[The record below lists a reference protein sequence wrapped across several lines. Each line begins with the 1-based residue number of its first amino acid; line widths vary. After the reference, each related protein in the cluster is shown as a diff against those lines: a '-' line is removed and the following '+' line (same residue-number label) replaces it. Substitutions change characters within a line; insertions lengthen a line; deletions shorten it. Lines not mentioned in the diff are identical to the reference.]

1 MKTAPHLQSSTII
14 LIIVHMCISHHLGV
28 QETTLA
34 SALQLNNQTDKLALL
49 ALKDRILEDPLM
61 VMSSW
66 NETLHFCEWKGV
78 SCSRQPEGRVIML
91 NLAGQHLVG
100 SVPPHIGNLTFL
112 RHMDLNSN
120 MFNGEIPREV
130 GHLFRLRYLNLS
142 GNAFQGKIPSNL
154 GFCSNLQV
162 ISLNGNSL
170 EGEIPDELRNLS
182 KQLDSFSIS
191 RNYHITG
198 RIPRWLG
205 NASSL
210 VKLSLKD
217 NKLHGSIPAELGR
230 LSKLQFL
237 QLTSNHLS
245 GMIPSSIYNLSSL
258 EILCMAEN
266 QLHGEIPW
274 DIGTTL
280 PNVQMLYFGL
290 NHFSGP
296 IPVSLANASKLEWFS
311 IGYNNL
317 SGAIPS
323 TLGSLRSLKEL
334 HIPGNNLEVEGLN
347 FLTSLTNNSDLYLL
361 DLGCNLFRAELP
373 ASLAN
378 FSSKLEYLY
387 IDHNQISG
395 NIPKEIGNL
404 IGLRALELDVNHIGG
419 EVPPSI
425 GKLEK
430 LVQLILNQ
438 NRISGQIPSSLGNLS
453 QLNSLDMH
461 ENNLMGRIPPS
472 LGNCSYLQ
480 LLWLDNNHLVGKVP
494 MEVVS
499 LSSITFFS
507 MAQNSL
513 TGALPQ
519 EVGNMSKLL
528 RLNVSHNKLSG
539 EIPSALGSCL
549 MLEELQMQD
558 NLFKGSIPSS
568 FITLNSLVVL
578 DLSRNNLSGQIPKY
592 LQSFTLLHN
601 LNLSFNNL
609 EGEVPHEGVFQNG
622 SATSVFGNQKLCGG
636 FQKLGLP
643 SCEIIHGLKKKKA
656 KSLQL
661 KVVVSITASCSL
673 LMVSFFII
681 YYLKR
686 KPTKREVCAMMQEQ
700 QQFSKISYAELSQA
714 TGEFSSSN
722 LIGKGSFGSV
732 YKGIM
737 GRDGMSLAV
746 KVFHLGQKG
755 AFKSFMAEC
764 GALRNIRHRNL
775 IKIVSVC
782 SSADY
787 KGAEFKAIIYEFM
800 QNGSL
805 EGWLHPNEV
814 EVKVK
819 NLNFIQRLNIAI
831 EVGSATEYLHYD
843 CQPAIVHGDLKPSNV
858 LLDHDMVARVADFG
872 LSRFQSESIHNNASK
887 KQSSS
892 MGVRGTVGYV
902 APEYGMGG
910 KASISGDVY
919 SFGIM
924 LLEMVTGKRPTDSMF
939 KDCFTIHQFTK
950 AALPENV
957 MDILDPSLLQEVY
970 DAEKLG
976 NNARRVG
983 VLESIIAV
991 ARVGVICSMES
1002 PKERIEMKKAVAE
1015 LCAIKQEFLGNTS

>member
-1 MKTAPHLQSSTII
+1 MKTAPHLQSSSII
-14 LIIVHMCISHHLGV
+14 LIIVYMCMGHHLGV

-66 NETLHFCEWKGV
+66 NETLHFCEWRGV
-78 SCSRQPEGRVIML
+78 SCSRQHEGRVITL

-120 MFNGEIPREV
+120 MFNGEIPQEV

-142 GNAFQGKIPSNL
+142 DNAFQGKIPSNL

-162 ISLNGNSL
+162 ISLNGNNL

-182 KQLDSFSIS
+182 KQLVSFSIS

-210 VKLSLKD
+210 IKLSLKD
-217 NKLHGSIPAELGR
+217 NKLHGSITAELGR

-280 PNVQMLYFGL
+280 PNVQMIYLGL

-347 FLTSLTNNSDLYLL
+347 FLTSLTNNSDLYSL
-361 DLGCNLFRAELP
+361 DLGCNLFKAELP
-373 ASLAN
+373 ASIAN

-404 IGLRALELDVNHIGG
+404 IGLRALELDVNHIG
-419 EVPPSI
+419 
-425 GKLEK
+425 
-430 LVQLILNQ
+430 
-438 NRISGQIPSSLGNLS
+438 
-453 QLNSLDMH
+453 
-461 ENNLMGRIPPS
+461 
-472 LGNCSYLQ
+472 
-480 LLWLDNNHLVGKVP
+480 
-494 MEVVS
+494 
-499 LSSITFFS
+499 
-507 MAQNSL
+507 
-513 TGALPQ
+513 
-519 EVGNMSKLL
+519 
-528 RLNVSHNKLSG
+528 
-539 EIPSALGSCL
+539 
-549 MLEELQMQD
+549 
-558 NLFKGSIPSS
+558 
-568 FITLNSLVVL
+568 
-578 DLSRNNLSGQIPKY
+578 
-592 LQSFTLLHN
+592 
-601 LNLSFNNL
+601 
-609 EGEVPHEGVFQNG
+609 
-622 SATSVFGNQKLCGG
+622 
-636 FQKLGLP
+636 
-643 SCEIIHGLKKKKA
+643 
-656 KSLQL
+656 
-661 KVVVSITASCSL
+661 
-673 LMVSFFII
+673 
-681 YYLKR
+681 
-686 KPTKREVCAMMQEQ
+686 
-700 QQFSKISYAELSQA
+700 ELSQA
-714 TGEFSSSN
+714 TSEFSSSN

-746 KVFHLGQKG
+746 KVLHLEQKG

-764 GALRNIRHRNL
+764 GALRNIRHRNV

-814 EVKVK
+814 AVKVK

-858 LLDHDMVARVADFG
+858 LLDHDMVAHVADFG
-872 LSRFQSESIHNNASK
+872 LSRFQSKCIHNNASK

-924 LLEMVTGKRPTDSMF
+924 LLEMVTGKRPTDLMF

-950 AALPENV
+950 AALPENA
-957 MDILDPSLLQEVY
+957 MDILEPSLLQEVY

-983 VLESIIAV
+983 VLECIIAV

-1015 LCAIKQEFLGNTS
+1015 LCAIKQELLGSKWRLLSILTEVEDDVVRELVPLEGEEEGMGSFLGSICCQLGNLDASERTKKARRVKSKHLSLQEPNMMNTDSQEIPWRAHLFNFHR